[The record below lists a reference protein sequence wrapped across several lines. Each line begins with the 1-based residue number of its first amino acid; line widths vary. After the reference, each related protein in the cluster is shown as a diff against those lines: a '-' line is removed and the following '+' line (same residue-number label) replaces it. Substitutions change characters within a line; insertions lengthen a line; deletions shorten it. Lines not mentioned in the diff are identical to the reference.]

1 MYKDLPQR
9 IKRLRAEKGMTL
21 EQVANVVGVGK
32 STVRKWE
39 TGTIENMGVD
49 KIEKLAKAF
58 RVSPGHLMGWE
69 EREQGS
75 EPTKGM
81 NSISQRILCII
92 TEKDISY
99 GELSKLTGIPKSAL
113 QRYATGQT
121 EKIPID
127 RLQSIAKAIGTTP
140 EYLMGW
146 EEEKPAEA
154 SELSEKQ
161 KKVVQMIMEIPEE
174 RLDWVYSVLQTILA
188 GGQ

>member
-1 MYKDLPQR
+1 
-9 IKRLRAEKGMTL
+9 
-21 EQVANVVGVGK
+21 
-32 STVRKWE
+32 
-39 TGTIENMGVD
+39 
-49 KIEKLAKAF
+49 
-58 RVSPGHLMGWE
+58 
-69 EREQGS
+69 
-75 EPTKGM
+75 M
-81 NSISQRILCII
+81 NGISKRILCII
-92 TEKDISY
+92 AEKDISY
-99 GELSKLTGIPKSAL
+99 GELSKQTGIPKSAL

-146 EEEKPAEA
+146 EEEKPTET